1 MDTWRGGTLFRS
13 SKSEMLSMFVFL
25 VAPFFTLM
33 ICLMIQYQ
41 EAWRMT
47 AGVWCALVRSK
58 TFIFIYMYHKPSHVL
73 IHLSFS
79 GFGHVLCLGTGGYNQ
94 RGKFMFLVG

>member
-1 MDTWRGGTLFRS
+1 LAGWYFIPVEQKRDAIHVCISGGSFFHTHDLPHDTISRGLENDCWG
-13 SKSEMLSMFVFL
+13 M
-25 VAPFFTLM
+25 
-33 ICLMIQYQ
+33 
-41 EAWRMT
+41 
-47 AGVWCALVRSK
+47 VRVGK
-58 TFIFIYMYHKPSHVL
+58 VENVHIHIYYMYYKPSHVL